1 MKKLLVLVLI
11 AFSTLSYSQY
21 SIADSLVITDST
33 VTETLIY
40 NGLFGTISGFS
51 SAAQTKVVSK
61 YDTTILNKGSEKC
74 SHKYANEQQPVS
86 YISCAVYHGES
97 GCPNDWL
104 NRKSICTICLKHIQV
119 VESRTVIVLKDEYT
133 EALNKLNNK

>member
-21 SIADSLVITDST
+21 SIADSSEITASGIGQ
-33 VTETLIY
+33 LYISS
-40 NGLFGTISGFS
+40 GFGTISAFGT
-51 SAAQTKVVSK
+51 AAPTKVVIK
-61 YDTTILNKGSEKC
+61 YDTTILNKGVESC
-74 SHKYANEQQPVS
+74 SHKYANEQQPIS

-119 VESRTVIVLKDEYT
+119 VESRIVIQLKDEYT